1 VPHSMTG
8 FAASEVSVGAERL
21 VWEIRSVNHRFLD
34 LGFRLPEDLRGI
46 EAELRKR
53 IGSELSRGKVDCTLK
68 VVAGGAAA
76 ASRATIDESQLEV
89 LRELESRVHQ
99 RFPAAPPLTAAE
111 ILRWPG
117 VLVDES
123 PEESTLTEPALLGF
137 AEAVRGLRAAR
148 EREGQRLAELL
159 RERLA
164 AIGTLMTGMRDQLAA
179 AAPRYRDRLRERLAR
194 LDIEGNPERL
204 EQELALIA
212 QRTDV
217 TEEADR
223 LNGHLREI
231 GHVLGLAEPVGR
243 RLDFLIQELNRE
255 ANTLASK
262 VQDDELARRA
272 VDLKVLIE
280 QMREQV
286 QNIE

>member
-1 VPHSMTG
+1 MTG

-34 LGFRLPEDLRGI
+34 LGFRLPEDFRGL
-46 EAELRKR
+46 EAELRKLA
-53 IGSELSRGKVDCTLK
+53 GAALSRGKVDCTLK
-68 VVAGGAAA
+68 VVAVGAA
-76 ASRATIDESQLEV
+76 ASRATIDERQLEA
-89 LRELESRVHQ
+89 LRELEGRVRK
-99 RFPAAPPLTAAE
+99 RFPAAPHLTVAE

-117 VLVDES
+117 VLVDDSPAES
-123 PEESTLTEPALLGF
+123 ALAEPALAGF
-137 AEAVRGLRAAR
+137 AEAVAGLCAAR
-148 EREGQRLAELL
+148 LREGQRLGELL
-159 RERLA
+159 RERLD
-164 AIGTLMTGMRDQLAA
+164 AIGGLMTGMREQLAA

-194 LDIEGNPERL
+194 LDVEGSPERL
-204 EQELALIA
+204 EQELALVA

-223 LNGHLREI
+223 LEGHLREI
-231 GHVLGLAEPVGR
+231 GDVLGQHEPVGR

>member
-1 VPHSMTG
+1 MTG
-8 FAASEVSVGAERL
+8 FAASEISVGAQRL
-21 VWEIRSVNHRFLD
+21 VWEIRSVNHRFLE
-34 LGFRLPEDLRGI
+34 LGFRLPEDYRGI
-46 EAELRKR
+46 EPELRKR
-53 IGSELSRGKVDCTLK
+53 IGAELSRGKVDCTLK
-68 VVAGGAAA
+68 VVAVGAAA
-76 ASRATIDESQLEV
+76 ARATVDERQLEA
-89 LRELESRVHQ
+89 LRELESRV
-99 RFPAAPPLTAAE
+99 RRTFSSSPPLSAAE

-123 PEESTLTEPALLGF
+123 REESTLTEPVLAGF
-137 AEAVRGLRAAR
+137 AEAVKGLRAAR
-148 EREGQRLAELL
+148 EREGVRLTELL

-164 AIGTLMTGMRDQLAA
+164 SIGALMTGMREQLLA

-194 LDIEGNPERL
+194 LDIEANPERL
-204 EQELALIA
+204 EQEIALIA

-217 TEEADR
+217 IEETDR
-223 LNGHLREI
+223 LDGHLREI
-231 GHVLGLAEPVGR
+231 AHVLELAEPVGR

>member
-1 VPHSMTG
+1 MPHSMTG
-8 FAASEVSVGAERL
+8 FATSEVSVGSHKLA
-21 VWEIRSVNHRFLD
+21 WEIRSVNHRYLD
-34 LGFRLPEDLRGI
+34 LGFRLPEDFRAL
-46 EAELRKR
+46 EPKLRK
-53 IGSELSRGKVDCTLK
+53 LAAKALQRGKVDCTFRVSNIGSGQAQSDIDHDQLAALRQIETK
-68 VVAGGAAA
+68 ILEEWPTAGP
-76 ASRATIDESQLEV
+76 
-89 LRELESRVHQ
+89 
-99 RFPAAPPLTAAE
+99 FTAAE

-117 VLVDES
+117 VLKEDATEGAA
-123 PEESTLTEPALLGF
+123 LAEPALAAFGEALG
-137 AEAVRGLRAAR
+137 ALKSAR
-148 EREGQRLAELL
+148 EREGNRLAEMLS
-159 RERLA
+159 ERLS
-164 AIGTLMTGMRDQLAA
+164 AIETLMQSIDGQLVD
-179 AAPRYRDRLRERLAR
+179 AAPRYREKLLERLAK
-194 LDIEGNPERL
+194 LDVEANPERL

-217 TEEADR
+217 SEEADR
-223 LNGHLREI
+223 LKAHLSEVRDI
-231 GHVLGLAEPVGR
+231 LTQTDPMGR

>member
-1 VPHSMTG
+1 MTG

-34 LGFRLPEDLRGI
+34 LGFRLPEDFRGI
-46 EAELRKR
+46 ENELRKL
-53 IGSELSRGKVDCTLK
+53 IGAELSRGKVDCTLK
-68 VVAGGAAA
+68 VVSIGAAA
-76 ASRATIDESQLEV
+76 LRATIDESRLEA
-89 LRELESRVHQ
+89 LRELEGRVRK
-99 RFPAAPPLTAAE
+99 RFPAAPHLTAAE

-123 PEESTLTEPALLGF
+123 PGQSALTEPALAGF
-137 AEAVRGLRAAR
+137 AEAVKGLRAAR
-148 EREGQRLAELL
+148 EREGERLVELL
-159 RERLA
+159 RERLD
-164 AIGTLMTGMRDQLAA
+164 AIGALMKGMREQLAA
-179 AAPRYRDRLRERLAR
+179 AAPRYRDKLRERLSR
-194 LDIEGNPERL
+194 LDVEGNPERL

-223 LNGHLREI
+223 LEGHLREI
-231 GHVLGLAEPVGR
+231 LHVLGLAEPVGR